1 MDMPPKQPTI
11 PAMTP
16 TTWNMLPQGD
26 ERRVDFGNG
35 FQTKIRLLQT
45 NTPGFQKQND
55 LYRMTFFS

>member
-1 MDMPPKQPTI
+1 MP
-11 PAMTP
+11 
-16 TTWNMLPQGD
+16 PQGD